1 MRYLKTS
8 EAAALLNVS
17 PNTLRAWERRFGFP
31 KPQRS
36 PGKHRLFTHGE
47 VAALRDALQEG
58 LSISSAISRA
68 REGLVADTNSLL
80 GALVSYERER
90 ADAAIEA
97 ALALR
102 SVERSVEEVLLPTL
116 EEIARRYT
124 VESAA
129 WAFAS
134 HWGSD
139 WLRRAI
145 RLAPSPVRGLAI
157 VVGDATRDELDPD
170 ASYLRAFELLSI
182 RAGVEVLSLSA
193 RGIAGI
199 GDAVAV
205 HRPNLVVVAGGHLDD
220 DTVARWAYSIRL
232 SVGPTPVA
240 LYRRGP
246 QRARVRTTTANVLPA
261 GAAEAQRRLLEILE
275 TEHDE
280 AAASVSAHRQQR
292 GVKPVCGRTRTAA
305 CSTVKHVERGTFDEH
320 SRALEGRP
328 GTRSG
333 IRCRSAPPSVRSAA
347 TAGPRPEADAVSEPR
362 RVSARAAAC
371 RPAARNADG
380 DVAPNPRR
388 RISGARPHALGVRD
402 VRRG

>member
-90 ADAAIEA
+90 ADGAIEA

-102 SVERSVEEVLLPTL
+102 SVDRSVEEVLLPTL
-116 EEIARRYT
+116 DEISRRYGT
-124 VESAA
+124 ESAA
-129 WAFAS
+129 WAFAAQ
-134 HWGSD
+134 WGSD
-139 WLRRAI
+139 WLRRAK
-145 RLAPSPVRGLAI
+145 RLAPPPVRSVSI
-157 VVGDATRDELDPD
+157 VVGDASRDELDPD
-170 ASYLRAFELLSI
+170 APYLRAFELLCV
-182 RAGVEVLSLSA
+182 RAGIDLLSLSA
-193 RGIAGI
+193 RGVAGI

-220 DTVARWAYSIRL
+220 DTVARWAYAIRL

-246 QRARVRTTTANVLPA
+246 QRARVRTTATNVLPA
-261 GAAEAQRRLLEILE
+261 GASDAQKRLLELIE
-275 TEHDE
+275 SEQDE
-280 AAASVSAHRQQR
+280 AAHRTSAPRHTR
-292 GVKPVCGRTRTAA
+292 GITPDARTRTA
-305 CSTVKHVERGTFDEH
+305 
-320 SRALEGRP
+320 
-328 GTRSG
+328 
-333 IRCRSAPPSVRSAA
+333 
-347 TAGPRPEADAVSEPR
+347 
-362 RVSARAAAC
+362 
-371 RPAARNADG
+371 
-380 DVAPNPRR
+380 
-388 RISGARPHALGVRD
+388 
-402 VRRG
+402 